1 MENVRLFVNNNDESR
16 YVASKVVEKLQEAGL
31 SIVENNYDLAI
42 AIGGDGAFLRMVKN
56 ANFNEECLYIG
67 INTGTLG
74 FAQEVNVDE
83 IDSFISALQTND
95 YKVEQIGVEEIVIST
110 KDSSSRHVALNEVVV
125 RDSNL
130 NTANLDIEVDGQLL
144 ERFVGDGL
152 LVSTSFGS
160 TAYNLSYGG
169 SIVYNTFH
177 TLQVTPIAPLNNRSY
192 RNLLNSVILP
202 SDKEITIRPTGRTKD
217 LMLSIDGDN
226 IIYPKVEKLSVFQ
239 QREISVFRMKE
250 YNFVKKINDKFVR

>member
-1 MENVRLFVNNNDESR
+1 MKKVKLFVNNNEESR
-16 YVASKVVEKLQEAGL
+16 NVAVGVVKKLEDSGFF
-31 SIVENNYDLAI
+31 IDDKDYDIAI
-42 AIGGDGAFLRMVKN
+42 AIGGDGAFLRMVKD
-56 ANFNEECLYIG
+56 ANFNEECLYVG

-74 FAQEVNVDE
+74 FAQEVNVDQ
-83 IDSFISALQTND
+83 IDSFISALQEGN
-95 YKVEQIGVEEIVIST
+95 YKVEQIGFEEIIIDT
-110 KDSSSRHVALNEVVV
+110 NYGRSRHLALNEVVV
-125 RDSNL
+125 RDENL
-130 NTANLDIEVDGQLL
+130 NTANLDVEVDGQLL

-177 TLQVTPIAPLNNRSY
+177 TLQLTPIAPLNNRSY

-202 SDKEITIRPTGRTKD
+202 SDKEIIIRPTDRTKS
-217 LMLSIDGDN
+217 LMLTIDGDN
-226 IIYPKVEKLSVFQ
+226 ISYKDVSQVSVSE

-250 YNFVKKINDKFVR
+250 YNFVKKINDKFVK

>member
-1 MENVRLFVNNNDESR
+1 M
-16 YVASKVVEKLQEAGL
+16 KK
-31 SIVENNYDLAI
+31 
-42 AIGGDGAFLRMVKN
+42 
-56 ANFNEECLYIG
+56 
-67 INTGTLG
+67 
-74 FAQEVNVDE
+74 
-83 IDSFISALQTND
+83 
-95 YKVEQIGVEEIVIST
+95 EIVVST